1 MILLDTHVLLW
12 LLENP
17 ARLSPAAKSAI
28 AEVETAGRRPI
39 ISGQSLYEIAR
50 GVLRGRIQSSLPPG
64 ELLAFIERRFVVS
77 PLTSQIA
84 LAAAQLPSSF
94 PSDPF
99 DRIIAATA
107 LVADAP
113 LVTADRNIRR
123 SRALRTIW

>member
-17 ARLSPAAKSAI
+17 DRLSPAAKSAI

-50 GVLRGRIQSSLPPG
+50 GVLRGRIESTLPL
-64 ELLAFIERRFVVS
+64 EDLLAYIERHFVVG

-84 LAAAQLPSSF
+84 IAAAQLPSSF

-107 LVADAP
+107 IVQRVP
-113 LVTADRNIRR
+113 LVTADVRIRR
-123 SRALRTIW
+123 SRTLRTLW